1 MARAFRT
8 IGRRDE
14 DEPVEGVAMEAAP
27 EAADDATDT
36 GDAASGGDAEANGGA
51 AMPTLADVGEHVTA
65 VLTSA
70 QQAADRMRSEAR
82 QEADRVRAEA
92 RERAEAA
99 IEGAKQGAADARTEA
114 DAYDK
119 NTRKRAD
126 AYSEEKR
133 TEAEEYARR
142 AVAGAKEEAE
152 GIRETARVEAG
163 RMVEAGRRRSEALA
177 AEVKHFEERLDRL
190 HTVFAGMTN
199 QLGELLHSGPPPRS
213 DDEAGEA
220 AEEQAQVAPDAVAA
234 AGSG

>member
-8 IGRRDE
+8 IGRRD
-14 DEPVEGVAMEAAP
+14 DGEPAEVVEAEAAA
-27 EAADDATDT
+27 EAADDGAQAVT
-36 GDAASGGDAEANGGA
+36 GGEAEGNGA
-51 AMPTLADVGEHVTA
+51 AATPSLAEVGEHVTA

-70 QQAADRMRSEAR
+70 QQAADRMRNEAR
-82 QEADRVRAEA
+82 QEAERVRAEA

-99 IEGAKQGAADARTEA
+99 IDGAKQTAADARAEA

-119 NTRKRAD
+119 NVRKHAD
-126 AYSEEKR
+126 AYSDEKR

-152 GIRETARVEAG
+152 AIREKARVEAG

-177 AEVKHFEERLDRL
+177 AEVRHFEERLDRL

-199 QLGELLHSGPPPRS
+199 QLGELLQSGRRPQR
-213 DDEAGEA
+213 DEDAGDAGEEPGQA
-220 AEEQAQVAPDAVAA
+220 AADPVAA
-234 AGSG
+234 PGSS

>member
-8 IGRRDE
+8 IGRRD
-14 DEPVEGVAMEAAP
+14 DEHAEMVETEVDPAAEATLDGAEAAAGGEVEG
-27 EAADDATDT
+27 
-36 GDAASGGDAEANGGA
+36 NGVV

-70 QQAADRMRSEAR
+70 QQAADRMRNEAR
-82 QEADRVRAEA
+82 QEAERVRAEA

-99 IEGAKQGAADARTEA
+99 IDGAKETAADARAEA
-114 DAYDK
+114 DAYDR
-119 NTRKRAD
+119 NVRTHAD

-152 GIRETARVEAG
+152 GIREKARVEAG

-177 AEVKHFEERLDRL
+177 AEVRHFEERLDRL

-199 QLGELLHSGPPPRS
+199 QLGELLQSGTQPQRDE
-213 DDEAGEA
+213 DDGDA
-220 AEEQAQVAPDAVAA
+220 AEEPVQPAADRVAA

>member
-8 IGRRDE
+8 IGRRD
-14 DEPVEGVAMEAAP
+14 DGEPTEVVETEAKAAGEAAVEGAEAEAGGEAA
-27 EAADDATDT
+27 
-36 GDAASGGDAEANGGA
+36 GNGA
-51 AMPTLADVGEHVTA
+51 PAMPSLAEVGEHVTA

-70 QQAADRMRSEAR
+70 QQAADRMRNEAR
-82 QEADRVRAEA
+82 QEAERVRAEA

-99 IEGAKQGAADARTEA
+99 IDGAKQTAADARAEA

-119 NTRKRAD
+119 NVRHHAD
-126 AYSEEKR
+126 VYSDEKR

-142 AVAGAKEEAE
+142 AVGGAKDEAE
-152 GIRETARVEAG
+152 AIREQARVEAG

-177 AEVKHFEERLDRL
+177 AEVRHFEERLDRL

-199 QLGELLHSGPPPRS
+199 QLGELLQPGSRPQSGE
-213 DDEAGEA
+213 DTGDADEERAQAGA
-220 AEEQAQVAPDAVAA
+220 GPVAA